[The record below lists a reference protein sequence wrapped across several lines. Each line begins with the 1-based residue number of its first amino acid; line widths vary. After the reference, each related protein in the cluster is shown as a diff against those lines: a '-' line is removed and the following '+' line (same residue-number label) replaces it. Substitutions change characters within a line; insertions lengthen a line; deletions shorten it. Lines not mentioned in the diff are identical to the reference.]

1 MAFLLLK
8 SNFGFQAE
16 EMFSAEVWLAG
27 RSVGTIGK
35 HLNTVY
41 LKVRVYTLSATP
53 ELLFLRFGAT
63 VTSAGPIHA
72 WHFIKT

>member
-8 SNFGFQAE
+8 LNLGFQDE

-27 RSVGTIGK
+27 WSVETIGK

-63 VTSAGPIHA
+63 VTTAGPIHA
-72 WHFIKT
+72 WHLIET

>member
-1 MAFLLLK
+1 MAFYYL
-8 SNFGFQAE
+8 NFGFQAE

-27 RSVGTIGK
+27 WSIETIGK

-41 LKVRVYTLSATP
+41 LKVGVYTLSVTP

-63 VTSAGPIHA
+63 VTTAGPIHA
-72 WHFIKT
+72 WHLTET